1 MRKTYAYNSII
12 FGALLGMLVYVS
24 ADSIALGIVTCV
36 AVSVV
41 GFIII
46 RLIENAINKGVDKA
60 VDSVSNA
67 YRKHKAKKVSA
78 NGAAA
83 QRTPAVSTTQFPTR
97 EQPRRFADENYR
109 LKRND
114 SPQAVSAQRTPAVS
128 TTQFPTRE
136 QPRHFAATGYRPQMN
151 GSAAAVAVPR
161 ASAYGAPSF
170 PTREQTR
177 RIINDIRPNA
187 VSFRYCPYCNS
198 GVEHDAR
205 FCTVCGGRLQ

>member
-67 YRKHKAKKVSA
+67 YRKHKAKKDSA
-78 NGAAA
+78 NGAA
-83 QRTPAVSTTQFPTR
+83 
-97 EQPRRFADENYR
+97 
-109 LKRND
+109 
-114 SPQAVSAQRTPAVS
+114 AQRTPAVS

-177 RIINDIRPNA
+177 RIINDIRTNA
-187 VSFRYCPYCNS
+187 ASSRCCPYCNS